1 MGSLD
6 RSDNDQLSIDLKL
19 NNRVALVMLFPGI
32 DLRLYTGVFDI
43 DKIDGVVLET
53 FGTGNTPNNPAIEEV
68 IGGFIAQGGIVLNI
82 TQCNS
87 GSVQQGLYKS
97 SSLLNKIG
105 VISGKDLTSEAAITK
120 MMACVDLQDREESL
134 RKLSKNL
141 RGELD

>member
-1 MGSLD
+1 M
-6 RSDNDQLSIDLKL
+6 RS
-19 NNRVALVMLFPGI
+19 
-32 DLRLYTGVFDI
+32 GVI
-43 DKIDGVVLET
+43 LDKIDGVVLET